1 MPDPTW
7 EMYGRI
13 FERER
18 ERLTIPPAP
27 PALDMIQTMY
37 GGRPLRGHH
46 PRDLLERL
54 AGGPGARGGGPPP
67 PAELV
72 GAGGHPPSGP
82 GQPPRSASPPNPTT
96 IPPATPAA

>member
-37 GGRPLRGHH
+37 GGRPLRGNH

-54 AGGPGARGGGPPP
+54 VDRSSARGVRPQLNP
-67 PAELV
+67 ELV
-72 GAGGHPPSGP
+72 EAARNKLFLAGL
-82 GQPPRSASPPNPTT
+82 QPRSSEPPNNSPL
-96 IPPATPAA
+96 PP